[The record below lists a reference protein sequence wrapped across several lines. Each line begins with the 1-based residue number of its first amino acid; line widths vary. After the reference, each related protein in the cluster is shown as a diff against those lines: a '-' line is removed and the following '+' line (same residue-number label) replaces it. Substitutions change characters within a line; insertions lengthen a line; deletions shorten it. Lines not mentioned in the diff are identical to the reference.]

1 MSDVKEQI
9 VVQLALLLLLLLLL
23 LVRNE
28 EICGISSPFVTSTC
42 LSVRDQT
49 ASIGN
54 ACNED
59 MLSLLC
65 EPLSQIFLAVKLFQ
79 TNFYDFPDLFLTLL
93 SLVPRGISTASACI
107 DKC

>member
-9 VVQLALLLLLLLLL
+9 VVQLTLLL
-23 LVRNE
+23 LVWNE

-79 TNFYDFPDLFLTLL
+79 TNFHDFPDLFLTLL
-93 SLVPRGISTASACI
+93 SLDPRGIPTASACI